1 MAATA
6 RPEFF
11 FQVEGPVD
19 AVGGVVA
26 EHVVRARHDA
36 GGAPGAQ
43 AGSDDLVVKVGPF
56 QLPTLGC
63 LTWFGYGHAA

>member
-1 MAATA
+1 VTATS

-11 FQVEGPVD
+11 FQVERPVD
-19 AVGGVVA
+19 AVGSVIA
-26 EHVVRARHDA
+26 EHVVRAGHDA

-43 AGSDDLVVKVGPF
+43 ARSDYLVVEIRPF
-56 QLPTLGC
+56 QLPPLG